1 MTRRIVELAGPA
13 GAGKT
18 TLARALLSDDGRT
31 QLGVEAGRI
40 GSMVGAL
47 SLGPVLAGA
56 RLSTGGRGWTEGE
69 LRNLVYLQAWR
80 RELAS
85 RSSGTYLLDHGPVFR
100 LAALAAWGPPMAR
113 TPAFRKWWT
122 RTAQAWGRLL
132 DGVVWLDAPDAVLVH
147 RIDSRERTHRIQNA
161 EAETASAFLAR
172 YRDAYDDVLDLLSRM
187 DTPVL
192 RIDTSTRTPES
203 LAATVRSSLLQEV
216 GGG

>member
-1 MTRRIVELAGPA
+1 MTRRVVELAGPA

-31 QLGVEAGRI
+31 RLGVETGRT
-40 GSMVGAL
+40 GLMAGAL

-56 RLSTGGRGWTEGE
+56 RLSAGGRGWTEGE

-80 RELAS
+80 RELAN

-113 TPAFRKWWT
+113 TPVFRRWWT

-132 DGVVWLDAPDAVLVH
+132 DGVVWLDAPDAVLID
-147 RIDSRERTHRIQNA
+147 RIDARERTHRIQNA
-161 EAETASAFLAR
+161 EAETARAFLAR
-172 YRDAYDDVLDLLSRM
+172 YRDSYDDVLDLLSRT

-192 RIDTSTRTPES
+192 RIDTSTRTPEN